1 MVESTTVTGKMVSST
16 ERVHTPQPQV
26 KLKEAS
32 GVKVKESTGSTE
44 CKQKQS
50 DRFLLH
56 LMVVVMTV
64 I

>member
-1 MVESTTVTGKMVSST
+1 MVENTTVTGKMVSST

-26 KLKEAS
+26 KPKEVS
-32 GVKVKESTGSTE
+32 GAKVKESTGSIE

-50 DRFLLH
+50 DSFLLH
-56 LMVVVMTV
+56 LMVVV